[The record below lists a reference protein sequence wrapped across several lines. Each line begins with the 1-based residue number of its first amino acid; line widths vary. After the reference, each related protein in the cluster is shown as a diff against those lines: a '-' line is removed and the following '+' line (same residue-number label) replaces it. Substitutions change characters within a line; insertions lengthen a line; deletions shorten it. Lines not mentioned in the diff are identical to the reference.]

1 VAPVAAAVAVPVVV
15 VGEGRLGDGTLELVG
30 GLVGEVTLEGAGEL
44 VDAGTLEGIAVLVCA
59 STLGVDTTL
68 VDAGILTG
76 VEPALH
82 PTTRR
87 SSTHTAIHTRRTDF
101 LMINLREWAQ
111 PALHPSVLK

>member
-1 VAPVAAAVAVPVVV
+1 MDPVAAAVAVPVVV

-44 VDAGTLEGIAVLVCA
+44 VDAGALEGIGVLVCA
-59 STLGVDTTL
+59 STLGVDTLL

-87 SSTHTAIHTRRTDF
+87 SSTHAAVHTRRRDF
-101 LMINLREWAQ
+101 LTLFGRMRRKARPHRSILI
-111 PALHPSVLK
+111 